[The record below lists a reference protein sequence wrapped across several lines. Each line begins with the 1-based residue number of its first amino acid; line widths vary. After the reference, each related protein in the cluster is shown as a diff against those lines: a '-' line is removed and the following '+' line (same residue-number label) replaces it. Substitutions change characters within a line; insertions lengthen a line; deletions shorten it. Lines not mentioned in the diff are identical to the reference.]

1 MMEITP
7 GYEGY
12 VGVGLVPIM
21 LLSAWKN
28 GHENGVVKGCDAT
41 LTLLHMNKAISI
53 VEDSK
58 WRTTHSRCQM
68 VIRLTLDV
76 KTERS

>member
-21 LLSAWKN
+21 LLS
-28 GHENGVVKGCDAT
+28 GLE
-41 LTLLHMNKAISI
+41 
-53 VEDSK
+53 E
-58 WRTTHSRCQM
+58 RT
-68 VIRLTLDV
+68 
-76 KTERS
+76 